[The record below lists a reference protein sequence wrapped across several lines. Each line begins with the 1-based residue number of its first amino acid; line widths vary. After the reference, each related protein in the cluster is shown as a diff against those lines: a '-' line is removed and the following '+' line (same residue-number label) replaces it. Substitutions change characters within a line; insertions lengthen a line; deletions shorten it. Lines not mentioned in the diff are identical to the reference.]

1 MKTEYV
7 CTFLMVVLFITV
19 PWFTGVLTPFGTM
32 ACILAGCVLL
42 SLIAGLFGKTKGRIF
57 VPVTIGIA
65 FLFTVPFFYNESAMI
80 WGLWLGIVSAVC
92 VAIGWGISALMAR
105 GQAKRAERPQ
115 KPSASGSAPVR
126 PEGR

>member
-105 GQAKRAERPQ
+105 GQAKRAEKPQ
-115 KPSASGSAPVR
+115 KPPTSGSAPVR

>member
-57 VPVTIGIA
+57 VPITIGIA

-115 KPSASGSAPVR
+115 KPSSSGSAPVR